1 VKASRGAAAALLT
14 ALLLLGGCASLPPQT
29 ASLRQDWPTA
39 LPQRVLLDDARLR
52 FYPQEDYECG
62 PAALAMLMSAAGLEV
77 RPEQLVPQVYLPGRQ
92 GSLQQELLA
101 ASRRHGLVAYRLAP
115 RLETLLRE
123 LAAGHPV
130 LVFQNLSLPLAPV
143 WHYALA
149 IGFDRERGKLILHS
163 GREAHQTISL
173 ATFERTWER
182 GGHWAM
188 VALPP
193 DRLPATAEA
202 ATLALAIAALERSDK
217 QAARQAYA
225 QALQRWPAQPT
236 LLLGAGNSAYAAS
249 DLAAAEQAYRA
260 AVSAELRLADGWNNL
275 AQVLLERGR
284 PAEARAV
291 LQRALDLGGPRLA
304 QYQAFAQRLDAAGGQ
319 DPRPAPPL
327 R

>member
-1 VKASRGAAAALLT
+1 MSYPRGASAALLT

-29 ASLRQDWPTA
+29 ASLRQDWPAA
-39 LPQRVLLDDARLR
+39 LPQRALLDEARVS

-62 PAALAMLMSAAGLEV
+62 PAALAMLMSTAGLKLT
-77 RPEQLVPQVYLPGRQ
+77 PEQLVPQVYLPGRQ

-101 ASRRHGLVAYRLAP
+101 ASRRQGLVAYRLAP

-130 LVFQNLSLPLAPV
+130 LVFQNLSLPVAPV

-149 IGFDRERGKLILHS
+149 IGFDRERGELILHS
-163 GREAHQTISL
+163 GRHAHQTMPL

-193 DRLPATAEA
+193 DTLPTTAEA
-202 ATLALAIAALERSDK
+202 APMAVAIAALERSDK
-217 QAARQAYA
+217 QAARKAYA
-225 QALQRWPAQPT
+225 HALRRWPAQPT
-236 LLLGAGNSAYAAS
+236 LLLGAGNSAYAAA

-260 AVSAELRLADGWNNL
+260 ALSTEPKLADGWNNL
-275 AQVLLERGR
+275 AQVLLDQGR
-284 PAEARAV
+284 PVEARAA
-291 LQRALDLGGPRLA
+291 LQRALELGGPRLA
-304 QYQAFAQRLDAAGGQ
+304 LYQAFAQRLDAA
-319 DPRPAPPL
+319 PPSSAPL